1 MPNSLAAW
9 LFQDANR
16 GVVLRRMA
24 NKFLLFTWW
33 FWQTMIT
40 LPYTVRVGTS
50 GGTKSLIFETI
61 PNVVKF
67 LSSEES
73 DYSETQMDVAV
84 FASILNIDI
93 HIFQYNRVDWLRYG
107 WTKVNIKMISFWF
120 WITRVTSKYHK
131 CLYIQHTGYHST
143 S

>member
-16 GVVLRRMA
+16 GVELRRMA

-93 HIFQYNRVDWLRYG
+93 HIFQYNRADWRRDG

-131 CLYIQHTGYHST
+131 CLYILHTGYH
-143 S
+143 